1 MHDIVGDLIFLFWLI
16 LNNHPTIT
24 MHVFFEAYAQLP
36 LLLYIFFLTNV
47 LDIEYRN
54 VSILQKQQ
62 ATI

>member
-1 MHDIVGDLIFLFWLI
+1 
-16 LNNHPTIT
+16 

-47 LDIEYRN
+47 LDKEYRN